1 MSKSN
6 LVTIGVVIAIVLFLI
21 SKLFWIALGVGAVWV
36 CWKLFLASDTYK
48 KYS

>member
-6 LVTIGVVIAIVLFLI
+6 LITIGVVVAIVLFLL
-21 SKLFWIALGVGAVWV
+21 SKLFWIALGIGVIWVG
-36 CWKLFLASDTYK
+36 WKAFISSDTYK